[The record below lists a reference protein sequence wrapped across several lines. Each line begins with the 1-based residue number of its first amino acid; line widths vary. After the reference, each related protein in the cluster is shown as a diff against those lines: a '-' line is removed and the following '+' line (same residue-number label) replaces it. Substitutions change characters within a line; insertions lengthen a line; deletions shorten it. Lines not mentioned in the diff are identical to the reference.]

1 MPCSSR
7 GLKAIDSSTEP
18 DPAFLGCAFFS
29 LSLIHP
35 GYNRYSVRLSHA
47 IKERVRGHS
56 LTTQTL
62 HMTFTTQRLKK
73 SRHEELGL
81 VSFWIVWDR
90 IGWGQTDKMTKPHD
104 PLLDPVTEC
113 VCRGGV
119 KGSCLSLSLPTDWQ
133 LQVWGDL
140 CYSSSSPELVHLC
153 FHSPASLSSPHSSP
167 VCFLGG
173 EFTEFSCYNRYP
185 IQFPKTTDTALNCT
199 TEKHSEWNYICILS
213 LLYTLEW

>member
-1 MPCSSR
+1 MVKSSKTHEIQRAFSCRCFIVHEVAVTHREEVKWAGKGLLVDKCLQSPFMPCSSR

-73 SRHEELGL
+73 SGHEELGL
-81 VSFWIVWDR
+81 VSF
-90 IGWGQTDKMTKPHD
+90 
-104 PLLDPVTEC
+104 
-113 VCRGGV
+113 
-119 KGSCLSLSLPTDWQ
+119 
-133 LQVWGDL
+133 
-140 CYSSSSPELVHLC
+140 
-153 FHSPASLSSPHSSP
+153 
-167 VCFLGG
+167 
-173 EFTEFSCYNRYP
+173 
-185 IQFPKTTDTALNCT
+185 
-199 TEKHSEWNYICILS
+199 
-213 LLYTLEW
+213 